1 MSDNL
6 ALEIFLRSPVTED
19 MISYLVSTTCSVL
32 PCDPSHT
39 SIQMP
44 PSPPPSPSSAD
55 KQYQHN
61 STSSPALPSLRTF
74 IANLIRQS
82 NVQTPTLMSTLIYLA
97 RLRNRLPPMARGLAC
112 TRHRI
117 FLACLI
123 LAAKNL
129 NDSSPKNI
137 HWAAYSSGLFNDNVK
152 EVNLMEKQLL
162 YLLDWNLN
170 FTQRE
175 LINVLSPFLESIK
188 AQLRYSDRSSNVNYA
203 RRNHSQ
209 YHHHHM
215 HSSQNHHHMHSSQ
228 SYNTTPQRYSGSQ
241 RRVTP
246 TVQQHS
252 QQNNQHHY
260 KKLLI
265 DTPPSSPPSTS
276 SSMSSLSSFSTL
288 SSLSSS
294 SSIQSTN
301 TTQSAPQAEY
311 THRSLPPLPVMP
323 SKLASPIMTKAAS
336 RSSSYPEII
345 SSNMPEPTTR
355 QHSHSASDGRMG
367 NDSRTKHTA
376 NANTSKNSYVSSATK
391 KWKKRSA
398 SLSGGFL
405 TKLWSNSNTLRSIY
419 H

>member
-6 ALEIFLRSPVTED
+6 ALELFLRSPVTED

-215 HSSQNHHHMHSSQ
+215 HSSQNHHMHSSQ
-228 SYNTTPQRYSGSQ
+228 S
-241 RRVTP
+241 
-246 TVQQHS
+246 
-252 QQNNQHHY
+252 Y

-323 SKLASPIMTKAAS
+323 SKLASPIMAKAAS

-355 QHSHSASDGRMG
+355 QYSHSASDGRMG
-367 NDSRTKHTA
+367 NDSRTRHTA
-376 NANTSKNSYVSSATK
+376 NTNTSKNSYVSSATK